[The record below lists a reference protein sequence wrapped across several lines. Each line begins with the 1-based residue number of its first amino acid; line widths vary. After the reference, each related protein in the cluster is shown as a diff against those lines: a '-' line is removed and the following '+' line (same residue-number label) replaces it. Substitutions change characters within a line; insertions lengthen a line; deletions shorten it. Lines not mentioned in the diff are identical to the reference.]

1 MKTGSTDWNPEK
13 ADAPQRITI
22 EVDGR
27 TARVFRAISHLT
39 GLPVEKI
46 AGKELTLVTGY
57 LSVNEDGSLGCCAP
71 EGPDPASY
79 EEEALD
85 RRRDTL

>member
-13 ADAPQRITI
+13 ADAPLRITF

-39 GLPVEKI
+39 AV
-46 AGKELTLVTGY
+46 
-57 LSVNEDGSLGCCAP
+57 LSQLCPSSQKLSSSE
-71 EGPDPASY
+71 
-79 EEEALD
+79 
-85 RRRDTL
+85 